1 MTPKNLRVF
10 LDTSVVF
17 AAVLSPI
24 GGSRQLFLLGE
35 VGTLALIVG
44 PTVLQECEQV
54 VRRKVPTSLPL
65 LAQLLEAA
73 STETA
78 EAPNRRQIAIAKSYV
93 RYGPDARVLAEAIH
107 AKPDW
112 FLTHD
117 KEHFLRSRGK
127 IGLPFEIGTP
137 GDLLQR
143 IKDNFTSP

>member
-1 MTPKNLRVF
+1 M
-10 LDTSVVF
+10 VF
-17 AAVLSPI
+17 AAVLSPT

-35 VGTLALIVG
+35 VGSLALIVG
-44 PTVLQECEQV
+44 PAVLQECEEV
-54 VRRKVPTSLPL
+54 VRRKAPTSLPL

-78 EAPNRRQIAIAKSYV
+78 KAPSRRQIAIAKSYV

-112 FLTHD
+112 FLTYD

-127 IGLPFEIGTP
+127 IRLPFEIGTP